1 MLADIV
7 RSVKSFFHSSKLK
20 GNGRH
25 KKQLKSE
32 EKKKDSSILGP
43 SASEDEVEEIT
54 VDSEQKKV
62 MSENMHTKLVFA
74 ANL

>member
-1 MLADIV
+1 MV
-7 RSVKSFFHSSKLK
+7 VT
-20 GNGRH
+20 

-54 VDSEQKKV
+54 VDSEQKKGN
-62 MSENMHTKLVFA
+62 E
-74 ANL
+74 

>member
-1 MLADIV
+1 MV
-7 RSVKSFFHSSKLK
+7 VT
-20 GNGRH
+20 

-54 VDSEQKKV
+54 VDSEQKKGNEWEHAYKI
-62 MSENMHTKLVFA
+62 SFCSKPLNYIDPSILSTLYNQKL
-74 ANL
+74 

>member
-1 MLADIV
+1 MTYIV
-7 RSVKSFFHSSKLK
+7 RGVKSFFHSSKLK
-20 GNGRH
+20 GDGRH

-32 EKKKDSSILGP
+32 EKKKDSSILDP
-43 SASEDEVEEIT
+43 SASEMKWKRSQLIL
-54 VDSEQKKV
+54 SKKKV